1 MQTMNGEV
9 LNLLDIERNGT
20 RSLGPGLR
28 YAIWTQGCPFNCP
41 KCVTPEGRPIVPAK
55 LIDTVQLADDIIAK
69 RNITGITISG
79 GEPFL
84 QVASV
89 SVLLKTVKASRPELD
104 VIIFTGFL
112 KENLQSEK
120 ALSVLSMT
128 DLLIDG
134 QYIDELNDGVGL
146 RGSSNQR
153 LHFLTNR
160 LLPYKKELQSGKRQ
174 VEINI
179 NNNNIDAIG
188 IPFKE
193 KLL

>member
-1 MQTMNGEV
+1 MNGKV

-41 KCVTPEGRPIVPAK
+41 HCITPEGRPVVAAK
-55 LIDTVQLADDIIAK
+55 LIDTVQLANDIIINK
-69 RNITGITISG
+69 NINGITISG

-84 QVASV
+84 QAASV
-89 SVLLKTVKASRPELD
+89 AALLNKVRDSRPELN

-112 KENLQSEK
+112 KENLLSK
-120 ALSVLSMT
+120 DAISVLSMT

-134 QYIDELNDGVGL
+134 QYIDKLNDGVGL

-153 LHFLTNR
+153 LHFLTDR
-160 LLPYKKELQSGKRQ
+160 LLPFQKELQFGKRQ

>member
-1 MQTMNGEV
+1 MNGKI

-41 KCVTPEGRPIVPAK
+41 QCITPEGRPIVAAK
-55 LIDTVQLADDIIAK
+55 LIDTKQLADDIIANK
-69 RNITGITISG
+69 NINGISISG

-84 QVASV
+84 QAASV
-89 SVLLKTVKASRPELD
+89 AALLKKVCISRPELN

-112 KENLQSEK
+112 KENL
-120 ALSVLSMT
+120 LSKDAITVMSMT

-134 QYIDELNDGVGL
+134 QYIDKLNDGVGL

-153 LHFLTNR
+153 LHFLTDR
-160 LLPYKKELQSGKRQ
+160 LLPFQKELQFGKRQ
-174 VEINI
+174 VEINV

-193 KLL
+193 ELL

>member
-1 MQTMNGEV
+1 MNGEV

-41 KCVTPEGRPIVPAK
+41 QCITPEGRPIVPAR

-84 QVASV
+84 QATSVA
-89 SVLLKTVKASRPELD
+89 VLLKTVKAFRPELD

-112 KENLQSEK
+112 KENLLSED
-120 ALSVLSMT
+120 AYSVLSMT

-134 QYIDELNDGVGL
+134 LYIDELNDGVGL

-153 LHFLTNR
+153 LHFLTDR
-160 LLPYKKELQSGKRQ
+160 LLPFQKELQLGKRQ

>member
-1 MQTMNGEV
+1 MNGKI
-9 LNLLDIERNGT
+9 LNLLDIERSGT

-28 YAIWTQGCPFNCP
+28 YAIWTQGCPFNCQ
-41 KCVTPEGRPIVPAK
+41 KCITPEGRPIIAAK
-55 LIDTVQLADDIIAK
+55 LIDTVQLANDIVTNKYI
-69 RNITGITISG
+69 NGITISG

-84 QVASV
+84 QAASV
-89 SVLLKTVKASRPELD
+89 AALLNKVRESRPELN

-112 KENLQSEK
+112 KENLLSK
-120 ALSVLSMT
+120 DAISVLSMT

-134 QYIDELNDGVGL
+134 QYIDKLNDGVGL

-153 LHFLTNR
+153 LHFLTDR
-160 LLPYKKELQSGKRQ
+160 LLPFQKELQFGKRQ
-174 VEINI
+174 LEINI

>member
-1 MQTMNGEV
+1 MNGEV

-41 KCVTPEGRPIVPAK
+41 QCITPEGRPIVPAR

-69 RNITGITISG
+69 RDITGITISG

-84 QVASV
+84 QATSVA
-89 SVLLKTVKASRPELD
+89 VLLKTVKAFRPELD

-112 KENLQSEK
+112 KENLLSED
-120 ALSVLSMT
+120 AFSVLSMT

-134 QYIDELNDGVGL
+134 LYIDELNDGVGL

-153 LHFLTNR
+153 LHFLTDR
-160 LLPYKKELQSGKRQ
+160 LLPFQKELQLGKRQ

>member
-1 MQTMNGEV
+1 MNGEV
-9 LNLLDIERNGT
+9 LNLLDIEQNGT

-41 KCVTPEGRPIVPAK
+41 KCITPEGRPIVAAK
-55 LIDTVQLADDIIAK
+55 LIDTAKLADDIIARK
-69 RNITGITISG
+69 NINGITISG

-84 QVASV
+84 QAASLASLLNKV
-89 SVLLKTVKASRPELD
+89 SKSRPELN

-112 KENLQSEK
+112 KENLLSKE
-120 ALSVLSMT
+120 AVSVLSMT

-134 QYIDELNDGVGL
+134 QYIDKLNDGVGL

-153 LHFLTNR
+153 LHFLTDR
-160 LLPYKKELQSGKRQ
+160 LLPFKKELQFGKRQ
-174 VEINI
+174 VEINV

>member
-1 MQTMNGEV
+1 MNGEV

-41 KCVTPEGRPIVPAK
+41 QCITPEGRTIVAAK
-55 LIDTVQLADDIIAK
+55 LIDTKLLADDIIANK
-69 RNITGITISG
+69 NINGISISG

-84 QVASV
+84 QAASV
-89 SVLLKTVKASRPELD
+89 AALLKEVSNSRPELN

-112 KENLQSEK
+112 KENLLSK
-120 ALSVLSMT
+120 DAISVLSMT

-134 QYIDELNDGVGL
+134 QYIDKLNDGVGL

-153 LHFLTNR
+153 LHFLTDR
-160 LLPYKKELQSGKRQ
+160 LLPFQKELQFGKRQ

>member
-1 MQTMNGEV
+1 MNGEV
-9 LNLLDIERNGT
+9 LNLMDIERNGT

-41 KCVTPEGRPIVPAK
+41 QCITPEGRPIVAAK
-55 LIDTVQLADDIIAK
+55 LIDTKQLADDIISNK
-69 RNITGITISG
+69 NINGISISG

-84 QVASV
+84 QAASV
-89 SVLLKTVKASRPELD
+89 AALLKKVCISRPELN

-112 KENLQSEK
+112 RENL
-120 ALSVLSMT
+120 LSKDAITVMSMT

-134 QYIDELNDGVGL
+134 QYIDKLNDGVGL

-153 LHFLTNR
+153 LHFLTDR
-160 LLPYKKELQSGKRQ
+160 LLPFKKELQFGKRQ
-174 VEINI
+174 VEINV

>member
-1 MQTMNGEV
+1 MNGEV

-41 KCVTPEGRPIVPAK
+41 QCITPEGRPIVPAR

-84 QVASV
+84 QATSVA
-89 SVLLKTVKASRPELD
+89 VLLKTVKAFRPELD

-112 KENLQSEK
+112 KENLLSED
-120 ALSVLSMT
+120 AFSVLSMT

-134 QYIDELNDGVGL
+134 LYIDELNDGVGL

-153 LHFLTNR
+153 LHFLTDR
-160 LLPYKKELQSGKRQ
+160 LLPFQKELQLGKRQ

>member
-1 MQTMNGEV
+1 MNGKV
-9 LNLLDIERNGT
+9 LNLLDIERSGT

-41 KCVTPEGRPIVPAK
+41 QCITPEGRSIVAAK
-55 LIDTVQLADDIIAK
+55 LIDTVQLANDIITNK
-69 RNITGITISG
+69 NINGITISG

-84 QVASV
+84 QAASV
-89 SVLLKTVKASRPELD
+89 AALLNKVRESRPELN

-112 KENLQSEK
+112 IEKLLSEE

-153 LHFLTNR
+153 LHFLTDR
-160 LLPYKKELQSGKRQ
+160 LLPYKRELQFGKRQ
-174 VEINI
+174 VEINV
-179 NNNNIDAIG
+179 NNNKIDAIG